1 MKVPFSDRPG
11 RHERHLRRRLGSA
24 LFPRPADPAEES
36 ALLEAQRLDHEE
48 LVAFVAELR
57 DAVQAAVQ
65 LRPQED
71 SDVILALK
79 ERLDKSYERA
89 CGLAE
94 DQSGNK
100 AALRRLL
107 DVIMRTVRTAAGA
120 DPMAHA
126 ELDQEDE
133 ARAAHHALL
142 EQAIVADLLDPESP
156 IAPDELAPT
165 LLGESPE
172 GLAAA
177 LQLFDASQLE
187 QLCADGRRLLGERDP
202 ARAQEP
208 AWSRLAEMESRL
220 GELLPSRH

>member
-1 MKVPFSDRPG
+1 MNVPFSEKPG
-11 RHERHLRRRLGSA
+11 RHERHLRRRLGNP
-24 LFPRPADPAEES
+24 LFPQPADPADEL

-79 ERLDKSYERA
+79 ERLDKLYERA

-94 DQSGNK
+94 DQSANK
-100 AALRRLL
+100 AALRRLV
-107 DVIMRTVRTAAGA
+107 DVILRTVRTSAGP
-120 DPMAHA
+120 DPLAQA

-142 EQAIVADLLDPESP
+142 EQAIVADLLDPASP
-156 IAPDELAPT
+156 IAPDELAAA
-165 LLGESPE
+165 LLVETAE
-172 GLAAA
+172 GLDAA
-177 LQLFDASQLE
+177 LQLFDATQLE
-187 QLCADGRRLLGERDP
+187 LLCAEARRLLDERDP
-202 ARAQEP
+202 DR
-208 AWSRLAEMESRL
+208 RLAPASARLDEMESRL
-220 GELLPSRH
+220 AELLPRRH